1 MITRR
6 RGRSVNTTEV
16 QSLEVEV
23 VNAVETDEDL
33 FSPTEGFLAGDI
45 DTAGIELDDLLGIED
60 LKWTLEKDAASP
72 LFDIELADFGL
83 CDVKDEDSQI
93 GASPGSSP
101 DRIPAEKK
109 MKNRQNQSRNVINKN
124 AIAARLNRLK
134 KKEYVNSLEKKVGI
148 LSTENNGLKQENSQL
163 TKRVEELEDETRY
176 LRAVLANESMLAQL
190 LSRLSGVNGMKLS
203 SSLFQGRDS
212 NDHDYALPRK
222 RVKVEEKETSGGVC
236 LHVDKN
242 HVSVEF
248 CTKCAESASTSIKM

>member
-6 RGRSVNTTEV
+6 RGRTINNTE
-16 QSLEVEV
+16 SLEVEV
-23 VNAVETDEDL
+23 MDAVEIVEDL
-33 FSPTEGFLAGDI
+33 PSPPGGFPADDI
-45 DTAGIELDDLLGIED
+45 DIGGIEIDDLFRTED
-60 LKWTLEKDAASP
+60 LKWTLERNIASP
-72 LFDIELADFGL
+72 FFDMEFADLGVHCAKDQDSGIEVSTA
-83 CDVKDEDSQI
+83 
-93 GASPGSSP
+93 SSP
-101 DRIPAEKK
+101 ERMSSDLK
-109 MKNRQNQSRNVINKN
+109 MKNRQNQSSQMINKN

-148 LSTENNGLKQENSQL
+148 LSTENGILKQENAQL

-203 SSLFQGRDS
+203 SSLFQGPDS

-248 CTKCAESASTSIKM
+248 CTKCAESASTSLTIFF